1 MSKEMQDS
9 IADINEEQLDT
20 MLEDVEVKDEE
31 ILEKYKDDDEEDE
44 AEVEVDDDES
54 EVEDDDEDEDEE
66 VKEDTDSPYQKCWK
80 DKYMRRMK
88 ETQHPVG
95 STMEIT
101 IKAHAQSSCAS
112 LKEGS
117 EGGCEVISYEEF
129 SKEVDALLAEQQSTV
144 DFSDDLN
151 ALVGGEESLAE
162 GFKDKAALIFE
173 AAISSKLKV
182 EVTKLEESYES
193 KLEEATTEVKESLV
207 DKVDSYLN
215 YVVEQWVEDNKV
227 AIESGLR
234 TEITE
239 SFISSLKDVFVN
251 HNIDVPEDKVSLVDE
266 LAEQVTKLEEQLNES
281 VQHGITLSERVH
293 NHEKAEAIAE
303 ACIGMTELDI
313 DKFNSLIESIDYDNK
328 EQFTSKIETI
338 KESYFKVKSAPV
350 EEELLTADSNTDNT
364 LMSPSMAAYV
374 SAINK
379 NQSF

>member
-1 MSKEMQDS
+1 MQDS

-129 SKEVDALLAEQQSTV
+129 SKEVDALLAEHKSGV